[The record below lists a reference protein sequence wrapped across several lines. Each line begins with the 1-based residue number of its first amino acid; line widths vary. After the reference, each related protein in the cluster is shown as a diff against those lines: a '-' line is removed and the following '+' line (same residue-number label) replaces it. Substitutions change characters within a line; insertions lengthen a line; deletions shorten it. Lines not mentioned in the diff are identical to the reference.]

1 MLRQAEPALH
11 RLPRKVFTVMS
22 VSPVTSTNVPAH
34 KPLVKAADGDYT
46 AASIAANPG
55 SAVGKIKEADGDYR
69 VVTSAAAQSA
79 TAVQAALTELKK
91 GG

>member
-1 MLRQAEPALH
+1 
-11 RLPRKVFTVMS
+11 MS
-22 VSPVTSTNVPAH
+22 VTAIGSTNVPAVH
-34 KPLVKAADGDYT
+34 RPLMKAADGDYT

-69 VVTSAAAQSA
+69 LATSAAGQSA
-79 TAVQAALTELKK
+79 PAVQAALTELKK